1 MAAEGTRLAS
11 DGAADLFWQ
20 RGVKTMRNAGV
31 VLAALA
37 VLAVAGRSPAED
49 NSAPAEDRLV
59 PLERFV
65 GEWVVDAKWSSGES
79 LHARSVYQ
87 WGLGKKILKAQT
99 FVGEG
104 DKEYQRYEGVM
115 AWHPDKKC
123 LYEISFAF
131 DGALSEYLI
140 EAEGKDTFHIGR
152 VPVNPDKPGK
162 VRQVLKFLDK
172 DHFQWVVS
180 VKDGEDWKQL
190 IDATWKRKE
199 K

>member
-1 MAAEGTRLAS
+1 LPKRRRFPWPGETRLVFQAGVPHDVLRGGRPLLS
-11 DGAADLFWQ
+11 
-20 RGVKTMRNAGV
+20 RGVKTMRNACV
-31 VLAALA
+31 VLVALA
-37 VLAVAGRSPAED
+37 VLALGGRSPGED
-49 NSAPAEDRLV
+49 KSAPAEDRLA
-59 PLERFV
+59 PLEPFV
-65 GEWVVDAKWSSGES
+65 GEWVVDGKWSSGES

-140 EAEGKDTFHIGR
+140 EVEGKDTLHLGR
-152 VPVNPDKPGK
+152 
-162 VRQVLKFLDK
+162 
-172 DHFQWVVS
+172 
-180 VKDGEDWKQL
+180 
-190 IDATWKRKE
+190 
-199 K
+199 